1 MNLHKM
7 RGFGFFFS
15 CSRGRPQ
22 GKCRDNWISQMVTWQ
37 LLLSV
42 PHPAKCLVLE
52 DELLSLVKV
61 FIG

>member
-1 MNLHKM
+1 MNIYKM
-7 RGFGFFFS
+7 QRFIFS

-37 LLLSV
+37 LILSV
-42 PHPAKCLVLE
+42 SHPAKCSLVLE

-61 FIG
+61 FFD